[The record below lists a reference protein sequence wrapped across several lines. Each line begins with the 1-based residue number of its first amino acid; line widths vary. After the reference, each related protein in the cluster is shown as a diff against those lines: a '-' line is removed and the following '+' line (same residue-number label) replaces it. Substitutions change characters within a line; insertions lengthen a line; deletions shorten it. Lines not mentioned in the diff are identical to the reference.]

1 MSGCIPW
8 TAVLIDFYK
17 KNTMIKNVTAAL
29 AVCLLL
35 TLSCKKD
42 NKEEQNSEQDFKT
55 AVGKPIGTKVSR
67 TVDGTGAQ
75 ISSDDG
81 VLTVIIPA
89 GALATSTEISIQ
101 TIENKAPNALGNAYR
116 LLPSGIQFQKNIQ
129 LSWKTD
135 GPAVKGYPVNALLV
149 ARQKPSGVWEG
160 TSSFD
165 EASTGSILV
174 IGGISSF
181 APNDWGFSTP
191 LRLENLE
198 GSHSLLSGQV
208 PFLATEYTIAQA
220 KWNQLPKPNE
230 VAHTKLT
237 QLLVDGTAQTEGNGS
252 RFVKPQQSVEGISAI
267 YYAPV
272 ALLPAINPVEL
283 KATFNTATGE
293 PLTITH
299 WVQVNRGDNE
309 IDAGVEGI
317 AAAPWAQHSYGNHLY
332 LTITAGQLINPNM
345 GLKVNLTI
353 EDFDT
358 STPKSYSSG
367 AKCIAELTSSS
378 ANQWVP
384 YYNYY
389 QEPESDGKFRTV
401 YGDGGVTVTS
411 IRRSAIPNS
420 LIVSGT
426 YNFKIYRGQS
436 NGLPQATTLSGKFE
450 AYGLKIKP

>member
-1 MSGCIPW
+1 
-8 TAVLIDFYK
+8 
-17 KNTMIKNVTAAL
+17 MIKNVTAAL
-29 AVCLLL
+29 AACLLL
-35 TLSCKKD
+35 TMSCKKD
-42 NKEEQNSEQDFKT
+42 NTQEQISEQDFRT
-55 AVGKPIGTKVSR
+55 EVGKPIGTKVSKL
-67 TVDGTGAQ
+67 VGGTGAQ

-89 GALATSTEISIQ
+89 GALATPTEISIQ
-101 TIENKAPNALGNAYR
+101 SIENKAPNALGNAYR
-116 LLPSGIQFQKNIQ
+116 LLPIGIQFQKNIQ

-135 GPAVKGYPVNALLV
+135 GPAVKGYPVNSLLI
-149 ARQKPSGVWEG
+149 ARQKPTGVWEG

-165 EASTGSILV
+165 EASTGSVLV
-174 IGGISSF
+174 LGGISSF
-181 APNDWGFSTP
+181 ASNDWGLSTP

-198 GSHSLLSGQV
+198 GDDILLSGQV
-208 PFLATEYTIAQA
+208 PFLATEYSIPRA
-220 KWNQLPKPNE
+220 KWNQLPRPKA
-230 VAHTKLT
+230 VAQTQLP

-252 RFVKPQQSVEGISAI
+252 RFVKPQQAVEGISAI
-267 YYAPV
+267 YYAPI

-283 KATFNTATGE
+283 KATFNTAAGK

-299 WVQVNRGDNE
+299 WIQVKRGENE
-309 IDAGVEGI
+309 IDAGAEGI
-317 AAAPWAQHSYGNHLY
+317 AAAPWAQHSYGDHLY

-353 EDFDT
+353 ENFDN

-378 ANQWVP
+378 ANQWLP

-389 QEPESDGKFRTV
+389 QEPESDGKVRTI
-401 YGDGGVTVTS
+401 YGDGGVTIAS
-411 IRRSAIPNS
+411 IRKSAIPNS

-426 YNFKIYRGQS
+426 YHFKIYRRQP

-450 AYGLKIKP
+450 AYGQKIKP